1 MVTKRKTISDMTEKE
16 LRHVIKEEVGLLLL
30 ILFQKLLMQSKKG
43 LNFLLQTIIA
53 VTINK
58 ACFDFS

>member
-30 ILFQKLLMQSKKG
+30 NTLPKTVDAIEERIKLSSS
-43 LNFLLQTIIA
+43 N
-53 VTINK
+53 NNS
-58 ACFDFS
+58 CHH